1 MLSAVFV
8 LIVPH
13 LAPHREKRFKLR
25 STPHQTSRPTHSHVK
40 HETEF
45 RFDDKGADNDG
56 SETEGS
62 LFGWE
67 EEATLL
73 SELMEEE

>member
-1 MLSAVFV
+1 MLLVVFV
-8 LIVPH
+8 LIIPH
-13 LAPHREKRFKLR
+13 LAPRRERWFKSR
-25 STPHQTSRPTHSHVK
+25 PTPHQISRPTHVK

-45 RFDDKGADNDG
+45 RFDDEGADDDR

-73 SELMEEE
+73 SDLMEEE

>member
-1 MLSAVFV
+1 MLWLVFV
-8 LIVPH
+8 YLSFTH
-13 LAPHREKRFKLR
+13 LAPRREKRFKSR
-25 STPHQTSRPTHSHVK
+25 RTHQTSRTTHSHVK

-45 RFDDKGADNDG
+45 GLDVEGADDDG

-62 LFGWE
+62 LFEWE

-73 SELMEEE
+73 SDLMEEE